1 MVDNELTADMGLIF
15 PLLMNFAPPL
25 QNLHDRQHGVMPQH
39 FARHDP
45 GSSSQNDEPFS
56 YWNMGRF
63 QRNIP
68 TSSISP
74 IGVDVVPGNF
84 GNKRN
89 ADSTSFLPLKFR
101 KLSGAI

>member
-1 MVDNELTADMGLIF
+1 MILVLAARM
-15 PLLMNFAPPL
+15 MNLSHTGIWGGFRGT
-25 QNLHDRQHGVMPQH
+25 QQ
-39 FARHDP
+39 
-45 GSSSQNDEPFS
+45 
-56 YWNMGRF
+56 
-63 QRNIP
+63 

-89 ADSTSFLPLKFR
+89 ADSIGFLPLKFR

>member
-1 MVDNELTADMGLIF
+1 LIN
-15 PLLMNFAPPL
+15 LGAPF
-25 QNLHDRQHGVMPQH
+25 QDLHDRQHGVMAQH

-45 GSSSQNDEPFS
+45 SSSSQHDEPFS

-63 QRNIP
+63 RRNTT
-68 TSSISP
+68 TSSVSP